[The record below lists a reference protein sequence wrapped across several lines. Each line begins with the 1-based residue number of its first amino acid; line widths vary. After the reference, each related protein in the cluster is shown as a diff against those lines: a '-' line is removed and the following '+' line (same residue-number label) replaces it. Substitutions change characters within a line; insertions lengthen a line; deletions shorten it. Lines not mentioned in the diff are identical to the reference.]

1 LVWAISILLGSAE
14 NGNAEN
20 EAELWLVWRRLAI
33 TNTKR
38 KKAGISPRLKAGT
51 AGSLFQAELAPRY
64 LQVIVSD
71 DFCTFVLLLLSIT
84 TCSVMRSV
92 RFGAGPCE
100 IIFIFVPMYCSCAT
114 PRVFVS

>member
-1 LVWAISILLGSAE
+1 MLKTTP
-14 NGNAEN
+14 
-20 EAELWLVWRRLAI
+20 ELWLVWRRLAI

-38 KKAGISPRLKAGT
+38 KKDGNCSPPLEPET
-51 AGSLFQAELAPRY
+51 AGSLSRAEIAPHH